1 MLYRGIR
8 FTLRQGI
15 VPGTWTI
22 VLHPEG
28 QKEISQ
34 GYSGPRGEAEKT
46 AYGMIDRLISRTRPA
61 PNPPPRE

>member
-15 VPGTWTI
+15 VQGTWTV

-28 QKEISQ
+28 DKEISQ
-34 GYSGPRGEAEKT
+34 GYSGSRSQAEKT
-46 AYGMIDRLISRTRPA
+46 AHGMIDRLIKRTRPA
-61 PNPPPRE
+61 PPPHE